1 MRRARRPRPCVRC
14 PRFCHALIGAR
25 APHVPG
31 AQGRYGRAA
40 RGAAR
45 VCSRSGAGPREH
57 VGRPAARARYLQ
69 LFAAAERDEGG
80 AGAGSEGASER
91 GAGVAVL
98 TPDADKA
105 TAVEKKESVA
115 FKGNWRVLLHRDE
128 WYTFDYC
135 EDWLI
140 RVVPIL
146 TRKKVLP
153 NV

>member
-1 MRRARRPRPCVRC
+1 MGVRTSCVS
-14 PRFCHALIGAR
+14 
-25 APHVPG
+25 G
-31 AQGRYGRAA
+31 AQGWCGRAA
-40 RGAAR
+40 PGAAR
-45 VCSRSGAGPREH
+45 VCPPRARAPREH
-57 VGRPAARARYLQ
+57 FGVPAHLRLVDAV
-69 LFAAAERDEGG
+69 ERDEGG

-91 GAGVAVL
+91 SGAGVAVL

-115 FKGNWRVLLHRDE
+115 YKGNWRVLLHRDE

-146 TRKKVLP
+146 TRKKVIP
-153 NV
+153 DV